1 MGGRYDLLDLCV
13 CITEPKWPLFW
24 LEKVLFFWWR
34 VQTPTWTTN
43 RFQRIHYM
51 PAVSYCG
58 VYVIWCYKIYPASCN
73 HKTKKR
79 GWFITKH
86 QNKKSFKTARR
97 KVQMDSSQ
105 SQLTMEFAAQFLF
118 HFHSGGSDQ
127 RGGTDGHTVI
137 PRYRCQLEKNDGKWQ
152 KNNEHERMHP
162 LKKVP
167 FQKAW
172 VPNQAYRRYLG
183 EESLHKLVSQNS
195 QTNHFHLKMF
205 FQHRRSRSQFVIKGT
220 NLDEVGMDNIG

>member
-1 MGGRYDLLDLCV
+1 MTTVLIRKGPVFLMEGSNPNMDDKQVPTYTLYASRILLWCIRYMMLQNIS
-13 CITEPKWPLFW
+13 CIL
-24 LEKVLFFWWR
+24 
-34 VQTPTWTTN
+34 QS
-43 RFQRIHYM
+43 QD
-51 PAVSYCG
+51 
-58 VYVIWCYKIYPASCN
+58 
-73 HKTKKR
+73 KKR

-162 LKKVP
+162 IKKVP